1 MSDVE
6 GRIPLAR
13 PLLGDPELAAVERV
27 LRSGRLVLGPETER
41 FEQALAARTGRAH
54 AIGVSSGTAAVELAL
69 WATGVGAGDRVL
81 VPSFGFPAAANAAA
95 RLGAE
100 VVPVDVDPDT
110 WAIDPGAAAVVAAGA
125 RALVAI
131 DPFGLVVDPAPLE
144 ALAAEH
150 GLILVDDAAC
160 ALGATGPGGA
170 VGGGYGVAATLSFH
184 PRKLITTGEG
194 GAVLCDDPDLAE
206 RLRGLRNQGQ
216 RGRGIFPEPGTNA
229 RLAETAAAIGA
240 AQLARLDRM
249 IAERR
254 LLADGYRS
262 RLAPLGAG
270 GSLSWQHEPAGS
282 MHTYQTFAVV
292 LGDHPAARDR
302 SAVIAALDAAGIE
315 SGPATYAVHR
325 LDCWASLPAV
335 RAGRFPIS
343 DRLHDRGLA
352 LPLYPGMRSAD
363 LDRVCEALAAA
374 LGARA

>member
-1 MSDVE
+1 MTVSE

-13 PLLGDPELAAVERV
+13 PALGDPELAAAERV
-27 LRSGRLVLGPETER
+27 LRSGRLVLGPEIER

-54 AIGVSSGTAAVELAL
+54 AIAVGSGTTALELAL
-69 WATGVGAGDRVL
+69 WALGIGAGDRVL

-110 WAIDPGAAAVVAAGA
+110 WAMHPEAARAACAGA

-131 DPFGLVVDPAPLE
+131 DPFGLVADPAPLE
-144 ALAAEH
+144 ALCAEH
-150 GLILVDDAAC
+150 GLSLVDDAAC
-160 ALGATGPGGA
+160 ALGATSAGGA

-194 GAVLCDDPDLAE
+194 GAILCDDEALAG
-206 RLRGLRNQGQ
+206 RLRRLRNQGQ
-216 RGRGIFPEPGTNA
+216 SGRGVFPEPGTNA
-229 RLAETAAAIGA
+229 RLAEIAAAIGT
-240 AQLARLDRM
+240 AQLARLDAM

-254 LLADGYRS
+254 LLVEGYRR
-262 RLAPLGAG
+262 RLAPLAAG
-270 GSLSWQHEPAGS
+270 GRISWQDEPTGA

-292 LGDHPAARDR
+292 LHDHLERD
-302 SAVIAALDAAGIE
+302 AVIRALDAAGIE

-325 LDCWASLPAV
+325 LEAWAELPAV
-335 RAGRFPIS
+335 RAGRFPVS

-352 LPLYPGMRSAD
+352 LPLYVGMRTAE
-363 LDRVCEALAAA
+363 LERVCEALVHAVGGAA
-374 LGARA
+374 